1 MAKLLKL
8 RRGTTSQHSS
18 FTGAEGEV
26 TVDTD
31 KESLVVHNGST
42 AGGFP
47 IARADGTGVSNFTIT
62 GELDA
67 ATLDISGN
75 ADIDGTLEA
84 DAYTVDGTAL
94 NEYIADTVGAMVG
107 SNTETGIAVTYEDS
121 DNTLDFAI
129 TSIPGVTFTG
139 DVTFD
144 NGTNSGKDI
153 VWDES
158 EDYLNFK
165 DNVHATFGNGSDLR
179 IYHDGSHNILLGVN
193 GADFKIKDASNTS
206 AIFDTSAGVEL
217 FYADSK
223 KLETT
228 SSGIS
233 VTGSVVPSEHVDLAD
248 NKKLLLGTDDDIEFY
263 SSGSHGYLANG
274 TGDLYIKSDAL
285 YLKATNNENYL
296 KATADGAVELYHN
309 NVKKF
314 DTKSDGVEIHGHLLT
329 GDANEI
335 RIGNGPDLKLYHS
348 GGNSFVTNATGQ
360 LEIRSDTLL
369 LQDNANGHSMFKG
382 VADGTVELY
391 HDNVKTFETHSNGIV
406 ILGPE
411 GGSGQIYLYADEGDD
426 DADKWLVNTAD
437 GGDFTIQS
445 KSTGSW
451 ANELVLTNA
460 GNLTATGNVTA
471 YSDARLKTDIE
482 TLDNALDKVTKLRGV
497 SYKRLDTQEAGI
509 GVIAQEIENVL
520 PEVVQDGAYK
530 SVAYGNVVGLLIEAI
545 KELKAQVDEHKVAC
559 EAEHKHGGN

>member
-1 MAKLLKL
+1 
-8 RRGTTSQHSS
+8 
-18 FTGAEGEV
+18 
-26 TVDTD
+26 
-31 KESLVVHNGST
+31 
-42 AGGFP
+42 
-47 IARADGTGVSNFTIT
+47 
-62 GELDA
+62 
-67 ATLDISGN
+67 
-75 ADIDGTLEA
+75 
-84 DAYTVDGTAL
+84 
-94 NEYIADTVGAMVG
+94 
-107 SNTETGIAVTYEDS
+107 
-121 DNTLDFAI
+121 
-129 TSIPGVTFTG
+129 
-139 DVTFD
+139 
-144 NGTNSGKDI
+144 
-153 VWDES
+153 
-158 EDYLNFK
+158 
-165 DNVHATFGNGSDLR
+165 
-179 IYHDGSHNILLGVN
+179 
-193 GADFKIKDASNTS
+193 
-206 AIFDTSAGVEL
+206 
-217 FYADSK
+217 
-223 KLETT
+223 
-228 SSGIS
+228 
-233 VTGSVVPSEHVDLAD
+233 
-248 NKKLLLGTDDDIEFY
+248 
-263 SSGSHGYLANG
+263 
-274 TGDLYIKSDAL
+274 
-285 YLKATNNENYL
+285 
-296 KATADGAVELYHN
+296 
-309 NVKKF
+309 
-314 DTKSDGVEIHGHLLT
+314 
-329 GDANEI
+329 
-335 RIGNGPDLKLYHS
+335 
-348 GGNSFVTNATGQ
+348 
-360 LEIRSDTLL
+360 
-369 LQDNANGHSMFKG
+369 MFKG